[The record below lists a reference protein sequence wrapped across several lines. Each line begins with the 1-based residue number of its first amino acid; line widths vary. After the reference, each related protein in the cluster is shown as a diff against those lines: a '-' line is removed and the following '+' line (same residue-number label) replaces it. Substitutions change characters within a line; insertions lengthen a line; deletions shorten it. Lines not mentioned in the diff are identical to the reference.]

1 MKRSVGPVFCTL
13 RAMFDKA
20 YSNDFMDATDSVIR
34 NSPRNPI
41 FRMGILTLVD
51 LIQIFGAAA
60 PLCGDT
66 DRRQHND
73 SRITLQ
79 RVARFRVLQ
88 RP

>member
-41 FRMGILTLVD
+41 FRMGILTLVV
-51 LIQIFGAAA
+51 LIDI
-60 PLCGDT
+60 L
-66 DRRQHND
+66 
-73 SRITLQ
+73 
-79 RVARFRVLQ
+79 
-88 RP
+88 